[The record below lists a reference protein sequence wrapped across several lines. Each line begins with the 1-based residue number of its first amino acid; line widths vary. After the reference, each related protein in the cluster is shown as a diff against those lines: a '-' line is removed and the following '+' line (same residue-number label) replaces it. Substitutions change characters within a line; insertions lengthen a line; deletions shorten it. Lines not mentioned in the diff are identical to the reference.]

1 MLSNM
6 WLFALDVSE
15 LFFFYNDLVKVKINT
30 RRNKITATLEG
41 RPSTLY
47 NMMNV
52 YFLTEQEKDSILHMH
67 FIKKTKGS

>member
-1 MLSNM
+1 MLSSM

-15 LFFFYNDLVKVKINT
+15 LFFYNDLVKVKINT
-30 RRNKITATLEG
+30 RRNKITATLES

-67 FIKKTKGS
+67 FIRKTKGS